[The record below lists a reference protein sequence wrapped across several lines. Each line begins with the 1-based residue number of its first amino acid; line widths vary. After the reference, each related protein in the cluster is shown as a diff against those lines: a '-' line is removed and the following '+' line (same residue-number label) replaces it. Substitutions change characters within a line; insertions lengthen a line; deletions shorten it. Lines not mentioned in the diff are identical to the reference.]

1 MAQPAARAT
10 ARRSPTVDELAVW
23 RDYVETSEAVRR
35 TLAAGLQSS
44 SGISP
49 GDYSVMLALSEAPDR
64 ELRSSALADL
74 CGWERSRLSHHL
86 RRMEER
92 DLVARRQAGDDARS
106 AIVALTDVGA
116 RIFRSSSAA
125 HLRLVREVFVDA
137 LTPEQLEAV
146 RTTTAAL
153 HRHLDARAA
162 AAAPETS
169 TD

>member
-1 MAQPAARAT
+1 MAQTPRT
-10 ARRSPTVDELAVW
+10 PARRSPTADELAIW
-23 RDYVETSEAVRR
+23 RDYLETSEAVRR
-35 TLAAGLQSS
+35 MLAAGLQTS

-86 RRMEER
+86 RRMEDR
-92 DLVARRQAGDDARS
+92 ALVARRQADDDARS
-106 AIVALTDVGA
+106 AIVVLTDAGA

-137 LTPEQLEAV
+137 FTPEQLEGV

-153 HRHLDARAA
+153 RRHVDERAA
-162 AAAPETS
+162 AAAPARP
-169 TD
+169 